1 MPWILLFLP
10 LIVAAV
16 NQLVLRKS
24 AGSCRLVST
33 ASAVATLVI
42 SFLLLGKNRHRFAF
56 DWATI
61 GDFNL
66 EIGIQLD
73 RLSTGMMIVV
83 TGIGVLVHIFSLA
96 YMKDDEAKARYFTG
110 LSLFMFSMTGIVLAN
125 NFIMTFIFWELV
137 GLSSY
142 LLIGH
147 WYQKD
152 SAADAAK
159 KAFLCNRVGDFGFMI
174 GILMLWGIT
183 GTLAFD
189 GMERRGT
196 FQAANA
202 PIFTA
207 TLSAAVLCIFC
218 GAVGKS
224 AQLPLHVWLPDAM
237 EGPTPVSALIHA
249 ATMVAAG
256 VYMLFRVQLSLGF
269 EVFDRLPASTVIAWT
284 GGITA
289 LVAALMATQQ
299 DDIKRVLAYSTLSQ
313 LGYMVMAVGLVAG
326 EAGMFH
332 LFTHAWFKALLFL
345 GSGAVIYACH
355 HEQDIWKMGGLLKK
369 MPITGIT
376 FAHRHSPHSSP
387 CPVTSGFFS
396 KEEILEAAHEKQPIL
411 FWIAAFVAVLT
422 PFYMTRLFVV
432 AFLGKP
438 RSDNADHAH
447 EVGPLMFVPLVI
459 LAVLA
464 LVAGLPFVARHSLPP
479 TAPRRS
485 SSSTSDFAHPGS
497 PSSRSSLGVGR
508 RLRPLQRQGQGP
520 ALHPAAPQNRF
531 YIDGFYDNFLV
542 RYFQDAF
549 AAIVHFFD
557 EFLINGLLVGGLS
570 RGAASFGNLFRK
582 VQSGNLQGYAF
593 AFGLGVILVIYF
605 TVFSNWTAKFIP
617 PESSSKLSHARPPR
631 LPPDPRLHRD
641 PARRARPA
649 HRHRRV
655 RGQSRARPLRRVLLE
670 MLLLVLLRCRF
681 LKNPR
686 STSPS
691 VSPMA

>member
-1 MPWILLFLP
+1 MNLAWILLFLP
-10 LIVAAV
+10 LAVAAV
-16 NQLVLRKS
+16 CQLVLRKNP
-24 AGSCRLVST
+24 LVPPVST

-42 SFLLLGKNRHRFAF
+42 SFLLLGKTGNPSF

-61 GDFNL
+61 GDFHL
-66 EIGIQLD
+66 RIGIQLD
-73 RLSTGMMIVV
+73 RLSTGMMVIV
-83 TGIGVLVHIFSLA
+83 TGIGALVHIFSLA
-96 YMKDDEAKARYFTG
+96 YMKDDEGKARYFTG
-110 LSLFMFSMTGIVLAN
+110 LSFFMFSMTGIVLAD

-137 GLSSY
+137 GFSSY

-147 WYQKD
+147 WYQKE

-183 GTLAFD
+183 GTLVFSE
-189 GMERRGT
+189 MEIPAGVS
-196 FQAANA
+196 ASV
-202 PIFTA
+202 
-207 TLSAAVLCIFC
+207 LSAAILCTFC

-224 AQLPLHVWLPDAM
+224 AQVPLHVWLPDAM

-256 VYMLFRVQLSLGF
+256 VYMLFRLQFSIGTEAFEGF
-269 EVFDRLPASTVIAWT
+269 AGDVIAWT

-289 LVAALMATQQ
+289 LVAALMAVQQ

-313 LGYMVMAVGLVAG
+313 LGYMIMAVGLLAG

-376 FAHRHSPHSSP
+376 FFAGFAALIAVPF
-387 CPVTSGFFS
+387 TSGFFS
-396 KEEILEAAHEKQPIL
+396 KELILEAAHGRQPVL

-438 RSDNADHAH
+438 KSDHADHAH
-447 EVGPLMFVPLVI
+447 EVGPLMFVPLVVLGI
-459 LAVLA
+459 LAVI
-464 LVAGLPFVARHSLPP
+464 GGYGFVHQFS
-479 TAPRRS
+479 
-485 SSSTSDFAHPGS
+485 
-497 PSSRSSLGVGR
+497 
-508 RLRPLQRQGQGP
+508 
-520 ALHPAAPQNRF
+520 PAAPQHAGEFHVNF
-531 YIDGFYDNFLV
+531 LFWVSAIALILGAGSAFLLYSGKDKDPLSIPMLIYDNYLV

-557 EFLINGLLVGGLS
+557 ELLINGLLVGGVS

-582 VQSGNLQGYAF
+582 LQSGQLQGYAF

-605 TVFSNWTAKFIP
+605 TVF
-617 PESSSKLSHARPPR
+617 L
-631 LPPDPRLHRD
+631 
-641 PARRARPA
+641 
-649 HRHRRV
+649 
-655 RGQSRARPLRRVLLE
+655 
-670 MLLLVLLRCRF
+670 
-681 LKNPR
+681 
-686 STSPS
+686 
-691 VSPMA
+691 

>member
-1 MPWILLFLP
+1 MNLAWILLFLP
-10 LIVAAV
+10 FAVAAAC
-16 NQLVLRKS
+16 QLVLRKS
-24 AGSCRLVST
+24 PIVPLVST

-42 SFLLLGKNRHRFAF
+42 SFLLLGKIENHSFN
-56 DWATI
+56 WATI

-66 EIGIQLD
+66 QIGIQLD

-83 TGIGVLVHIFSLA
+83 TGVGALVHIFSLA
-96 YMKDDEAKARYFTG
+96 YMKDDSAKNRYFTG
-110 LSLFMFSMTGIVLAN
+110 LALFMFSMTGIVLAN

-159 KAFLCNRVGDFGFMI
+159 KAFLCNRVGDFGFMV

-183 GTLAFD
+183 GTLSFSEMAVPATISS
-189 GMERRGT
+189 GVIG
-196 FQAANA
+196 AA
-202 PIFTA
+202 I
-207 TLSAAVLCIFC
+207 LCIFC

-256 VYMLFRVQLSLGF
+256 VYMLFRVQLSIGTEAFDGF
-269 EVFDRLPASTVIAWT
+269 AGTTIAYV
-284 GGITA
+284 GGFTA

-313 LGYMVMAVGLVAG
+313 LGYMVMAIGLLAG

-345 GSGAVIYACH
+345 GSGAVIHACH
-355 HEQDIWKMGGLLKK
+355 HEQNIWKMGGLLKK

-376 FAHRHSPHSSP
+376 FFLGFAALIAVPF
-387 CPVTSGFFS
+387 TSGFFS
-396 KEEILEAAHEKQPIL
+396 KELILEAAHEKQPFL

-422 PFYMTRLFVV
+422 PFYMTRLFVI
-432 AFLGKP
+432 AFLGKAK
-438 RSDNADHAH
+438 SDHADHAH
-447 EVGPLMFVPLVI
+447 EVSPLMFIPLVI
-459 LAVLA
+459 LSILA
-464 LVAGLPFVARHSLPP
+464 LIAGYGFVNAY
-479 TAPRRS
+479 A
-485 SSSTSDFAHPGS
+485 
-497 PSSRSSLGVGR
+497 
-508 RLRPLQRQGQGP
+508 
-520 ALHPAAPQNRF
+520 PAAPEHAGEFHLNFLFWVSAIALIIGAGAGFIIYAGKDKDPLSIPLFKNRF
-531 YIDGFYDNFLV
+531 YIDAIYDNFLV

-549 AAIVHFFD
+549 AAIIHFFD

-570 RGAASFGNLFRK
+570 RGAASTGNLFRK
-582 VQSGNLQGYAF
+582 LQSGQLQAYSF

-605 TVFSNWTAKFIP
+605 TVF
-617 PESSSKLSHARPPR
+617 L
-631 LPPDPRLHRD
+631 
-641 PARRARPA
+641 
-649 HRHRRV
+649 
-655 RGQSRARPLRRVLLE
+655 
-670 MLLLVLLRCRF
+670 
-681 LKNPR
+681 
-686 STSPS
+686 
-691 VSPMA
+691 